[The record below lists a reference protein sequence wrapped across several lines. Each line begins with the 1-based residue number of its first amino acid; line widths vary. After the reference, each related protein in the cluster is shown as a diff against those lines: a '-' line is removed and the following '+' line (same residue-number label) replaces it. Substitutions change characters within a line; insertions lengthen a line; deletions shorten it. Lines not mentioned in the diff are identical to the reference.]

1 MYENWLTLLLNTPL
15 FTDIQGEEAV
25 SLLECL
31 KPQVRSFDPGAFIA
45 FSGDEIRHIGVVL
58 YGRIEVMKD
67 NIVGQ
72 PLVVVQLGRGA
83 IFGEVAAFS
92 AKRIWPSSVR
102 ASRQTQIL
110 WMGASHFS
118 GHCEKGCSSHRQLM
132 SNMLGILASKALLL
146 DQKVALL
153 SMKTLR
159 GKIATLLY
167 EQRQQHKAANFSLPY
182 DRKEMAE
189 QLHVARP
196 SLSRELAVM
205 RQEGIIDFRRS
216 EFHILDEERLKACLS

>member
-15 FTDIQGEEAV
+15 FTDIEGAEAI
-25 SLLECL
+25 SLLDCL
-31 KPQVRSFDPGAFIA
+31 RPQVRSFDPGAFVA
-45 FSGDEIRHIGVVL
+45 FAGDEIRHIGIVL
-58 YGRIEVMKD
+58 NGRIEVMKE

-92 AKRIWPSSVR
+92 TQKIWPSSVR
-102 ASRQTQIL
+102 ALRQTEIL

-132 SNMLGILASKALLL
+132 SNMLGILAAKALIL

-159 GKIATLLY
+159 SKIAALLY
-167 EQRQQHKAANFSLPY
+167 EQQQQHKEGDFTLPY
-182 DRKEMAE
+182 DRNEMAD

-196 SLSRELAVM
+196 SLSRELAAM
-205 RQEGIIDFRRS
+205 RQEGIIDFHRS